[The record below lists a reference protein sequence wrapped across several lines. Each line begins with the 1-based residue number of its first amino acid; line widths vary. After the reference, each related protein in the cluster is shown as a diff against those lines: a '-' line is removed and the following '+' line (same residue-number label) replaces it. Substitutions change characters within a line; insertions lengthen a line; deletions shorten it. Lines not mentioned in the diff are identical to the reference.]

1 MHDQQWGER
10 FYPDAVP
17 GMLHEK
23 YGKEGRTNAT
33 DRCFSLAAFA
43 QAYKTSRLAW
53 AEMVLDDATP

>member
-1 MHDQQWGER
+1 MR
-10 FYPDAVP
+10 NT
-17 GMLHEK
+17 
-23 YGKEGRTNAT
+23 GKKGRTNAI